1 MSDSAGGKTGLHP
14 RRAEATVRHIPHMDE
29 SSPPREDKSTSY
41 TVGLTVLLMVA
52 LIVAAWALKR
62 NAADHPQPETT
73 DPAVPAGPVR
83 AAASGTVTPSI
94 PVGDD
99 GKAKSDYQV
108 VTDCRLEDDAANDGD
123 TFRVVTPQG
132 AHLFSLY
139 WVQAVQMN
147 GGSPES
153 IREFMDHFSLKT
165 EDRLRDLAVEG
176 RDFTLNLLRAVPFRL
191 VTKWEKDPADGAF
204 LCFVYASAGD
214 AAKPSLQNIAL
225 LLVQN
230 GLAIIRPCSHPL
242 PEMDTT
248 AGDFHNQLT
257 AAEGEARRLLCGGW
271 AGKE

>member
-1 MSDSAGGKTGLHP
+1 M
-14 RRAEATVRHIPHMDE
+14 RHIPHMDE
-29 SSPPREDKSTSY
+29 SSLPREDKSTSY
-41 TVGLTVLLMVA
+41 TVGLTVLLMAA

-62 NAADHPQPETT
+62 NATDHPQPQPT
-73 DPAVPAGPVR
+73 DPAVPAVAVR
-83 AAASGTVTPSI
+83 PAASGTVTPSI

-99 GKAKSDYQV
+99 GKAKSEYQV

-132 AHLFSLY
+132 AHLFRLY

-153 IREFMDHFSLKT
+153 IREFMDHFLLKT
-165 EDRLRDLAVEG
+165 EDRLRELAVEG
-176 RDFTLNLLRAVPFRL
+176 RDFTLNMLRAVPFRI

-204 LCFVYASAGD
+204 LSFVYASGSD
-214 AAKPSLQNIAL
+214 AAKPTLQNIAL

-230 GLAIIRPCSHPL
+230 GLAIIRPCNHPL
-242 PEMDTT
+242 PEIDTT
-248 AGDFHNQLT
+248 PGDFQNQLT
-257 AAEGEARRLLCGGW
+257 AAEAEARRLRSGGW